1 MKKIVLLAVIS
12 LAALASCTKNEP
24 APSVT
29 DQQEI
34 TFASPVVS
42 LNTKALLEGTLFPTT
57 QTFNVWAWY
66 SEKEYYDG
74 TDGKKYMTDV
84 KVEYNSKDFNDQ
96 ETADNGAWAPTPTYY
111 WPKDGKLTFDAYS
124 PTGLAGVSCD
134 MSKGLTITDYV
145 VPQDLAAQVDVL
157 YSTRSH
163 DNTSSSLKYNNTY
176 EGVDLVFNHA
186 LSAIEFTVQ
195 QSANYPAGTIKVKSI
210 TVVDAFSKGT
220 FNQNVKYSPTKE
232 ETPEWDP
239 VSEPKEFVILG
250 QADYD
255 TSIQPANAP
264 GSIGS
269 TCIVLPQEFNDDVKI
284 IVKYY
289 IKNNN
294 EEPLEQTAEFKLKE
308 IDHQADGVNQWEMGK
323 KYTYNLNIGLQDI
336 FFAPSIMGWDGVTVN
351 LPEIK

>member
-1 MKKIVLLAVIS
+1 MKKIALIAAMS
-12 LAALASCTKNEP
+12 FAALAACTKNEP

-42 LNTKALLEGTLFPTT
+42 LNTKALLEETTFPTT

-66 SEKEYYDG
+66 SEKTNYDG
-74 TDGKKYMTDV
+74 TDGKQYMTDV
-84 KVEYNSKDFNDQ
+84 KVEYISNDFNDQ
-96 ETADNGAWAPTPTYY
+96 ETDYGAWVPTPTYY

-124 PTGLAGVSCD
+124 PTGLAGVSCE
-134 MSKGLTITDYV
+134 MSNGLTITDYV

-163 DNTSSSLKYNNTY
+163 DNVSTSFIDGNTY

-195 QSANYPAGTIKVKSI
+195 QSENYPAGTIKVKSI
-210 TVVDAFSKGT
+210 TVVDAMSKGT
-220 FNQNVKYSPTKE
+220 FKQNVTYSPANE
-232 ETPEWDP
+232 AP
-239 VSEPKEFVILG
+239 VWNPISEPADFVILG
-250 QADYD
+250 QTDYD

-269 TCIVLPQEFNDDVKI
+269 TCIVLPQKFNDDIKI
-284 IVKYY
+284 IVEYY

-294 EEPLEQTAEFKLKE
+294 EEPLEQTAEFKLKD
-308 IDHQADGVNQWEMGK
+308 IDHQAGGVNQWEMGK

-336 FFAPSIMGWDGVTVN
+336 FFAPSIMGWEGVIVN